1 MRLSTLYNKREF
13 HAFSPDSV
21 LILPFSKI
29 INEKMPKTKKKQ
41 QASSSESDSGPEDRN
56 QPASKKAKESAPAGA
71 KTGAGDSGGDGATTW
86 TLEGLRQVRINEFR
100 GRKMVDIRE
109 FYEKNGE
116 TLPGKKGISLSIK
129 QWKKLLEVAEEVT
142 RAVEN

>member
-1 MRLSTLYNKREF
+1 
-13 HAFSPDSV
+13 
-21 LILPFSKI
+21 
-29 INEKMPKTKKKQ
+29 MPKTKKKQ
-41 QASSSESDSGPEDRN
+41 KASSSESDSGPEDRN
-56 QPASKKAKESAPAGA
+56 QPPSKKAKESSAPAEGKSA
-71 KTGAGDSGGDGATTW
+71 SGDSAGGGATTW

-109 FYEKNGE
+109 YYEKGGE

>member
-1 MRLSTLYNKREF
+1 
-13 HAFSPDSV
+13 
-21 LILPFSKI
+21 
-29 INEKMPKTKKKQ
+29 MPKTKKKQ
-41 QASSSESDSGPEDRN
+41 QDSSSESDSGPEDRN
-56 QPASKKAKESAPAGA
+56 PPASKKPKGSSGPGEAKSAS
-71 KTGAGDSGGDGATTW
+71 GDSGGDGATTW

-109 FYEKNGE
+109 FYEKSGE

>member
-1 MRLSTLYNKREF
+1 
-13 HAFSPDSV
+13 
-21 LILPFSKI
+21 
-29 INEKMPKTKKKQ
+29 MPKTKKQ
-41 QASSSESDSGPEDRN
+41 DSGSDSDSGPDDRN
-56 QPASKKAKESAPAGA
+56 KPASKKAKESAAPKSARR
-71 KTGAGDSGGDGATTW
+71 DSGGDNATTW

-109 FYEKNGE
+109 FYEKGGE
-116 TLPGKKGISLSIK
+116 TLPGKKGISLSVK